1 MYTFLIG
8 DDNTL
13 TASVTERIME
23 RSKMVDNMHFLA
35 DQIYKDVNMSDFT
48 VMLEYVLPIS
58 KKYKTEFLKKSENL
72 YKNKL
77 EYLLPFDTNLTSEAG
92 DIEIQLTF
100 TKVEM
105 NSEGKTT
112 QYVRKVGPSI
122 VHIIPI
128 SKWSD
133 IIPDEALSTLDQRII
148 ALEALNKAMTDRFNI
163 NLDNKADNLMYDDEH
178 RIQLTSN
185 GKPIGNAIKITTES
199 VEVEDG
205 SLRVVQF

>member
-35 DQIYKDVNMSDFT
+35 DQIYKDVNMSDFI

-58 KKYKTEFLKKSENL
+58 KKYKTEFLKKSEDL

-100 TKVEM
+100 TKIEM
-105 NSEGKTT
+105 DSEGKTT
-112 QYVRKVGPSI
+112 QYVRKVGPGI

-163 NLDNKADNLMYDDEH
+163 NLDNKADNLMYDDKH

>member
-35 DQIYKDVNMSDFT
+35 DQVYKDVNMSDFT

-112 QYVRKVGPSI
+112 QYVRKVGPGI

>member
-112 QYVRKVGPSI
+112 QYVRKVGPGI

-128 SKWSD
+128 NKWSD

>member
-112 QYVRKVGPSI
+112 QYVRKVGPGI

-185 GKPIGNAIKITTES
+185 GKPIGNAIKITAES

>member
-112 QYVRKVGPSI
+112 QYVRKVGPGI

-163 NLDNKADNLMYDDEH
+163 NLDKKADNLMYDDEH

>member
-58 KKYKTEFLKKSENL
+58 KKYKTEFLRKSENL

-105 NSEGKTT
+105 DSEGKTT
-112 QYVRKVGPSI
+112 QYVRKVGPGI

>member
-35 DQIYKDVNMSDFT
+35 DQIYKEVNMSDFT

-112 QYVRKVGPSI
+112 QYVRKVGPGI

>member
-35 DQIYKDVNMSDFT
+35 DQIYKNVNMSDFT

-112 QYVRKVGPSI
+112 QYVRKVGPGI

>member
-112 QYVRKVGPSI
+112 QYVRKVGPGI

>member
-48 VMLEYVLPIS
+48 VMLEYVLPTS

-112 QYVRKVGPSI
+112 QYVRKVGPGI